1 MKRIFRFLLIPLCL
15 LVGMAA
21 CQHATMAPASRFVLL
36 DGSIQSM
43 DELRGKVT
51 LITFWATSC
60 STCVAEMPLLAQTQ
74 QQYQS
79 RGYHTLAVAM
89 QYDNPVYVKNFARSR
104 QLPFAVAIDHD
115 GQLAQ
120 NWGPVRATPTS
131 FLVNRRGQIVQRH
144 VGLLDASNLHSSI
157 ENLLSE
163 TAS

>member
-21 CQHATMAPASRFVLL
+21 CQRATMAPASRFVLL
-36 DGSIQSM
+36 DGSPQSL

-51 LITFWATSC
+51 LVTFWATSC

-74 QQYQS
+74 QQYQN

-89 QYDNPVYVKNFARSR
+89 QYDNPVYVENFARSR

-120 NWGPVRATPTS
+120 NWGPVRATPTT
-131 FLVNRRGQIVQRH
+131 FLINRRGQIVQRH
-144 VGLLDASNLHSSI
+144 VGLLDAGSLHASI
-157 ENLLSE
+157 EKLLNE
-163 TAS
+163 AAP

>member
-1 MKRIFRFLLIPLCL
+1 MKRILRLLLIPLCL

-74 QQYQS
+74 QQYKS

-144 VGLLDASNLHSSI
+144 VGLLDAGSLHSSI
-157 ENLLSE
+157 EKLLSE

>member
-1 MKRIFRFLLIPLCL
+1 
-15 LVGMAA
+15 
-21 CQHATMAPASRFVLL
+21 
-36 DGSIQSM
+36 
-43 DELRGKVT
+43 
-51 LITFWATSC
+51 
-60 STCVAEMPLLAQTQ
+60 
-74 QQYQS
+74 
-79 RGYHTLAVAM
+79 M

-144 VGLLDASNLHSSI
+144 VGLLDAGSLHSSI
-157 ENLLSE
+157 EKLLSE